1 MALCAKQAQL
11 LGSSLEICEDRQH
24 CQFGKYDCNSIPDR
38 LYIWKLFGQRS
49 TNIIRYDIVSLFGK
63 PLHYSKQLHEQNTL
77 EGSSNLKS
85 KSRGGMD
92 RKEGAEFGKV
102 VQLLLLLLCN
112 TFLLL

>member
-1 MALCAKQAQL
+1 MAPHLKFVKI
-11 LGSSLEICEDRQH
+11 GSIVNLANMIVIQY
-24 CQFGKYDCNSIPDR
+24 QTGFTN
-38 LYIWKLFGQRS
+38 YIWKFFGQRS